1 MLKRRSTLDID
12 DVMYDVIEQLE
23 VELDD
28 DAEDNLNEL
37 AGDQDDGD
45 YDNIID
51 HTEEDINEDESD
63 SDVKETIN
71 QRQGHFRKYLTH
83 RKLAHC
89 IDTSLDEN
97 NYETTRYL
105 NGTG

>member
-12 DVMYDVIEQLE
+12 DVMHDIIEWLE

-37 AGDQDDGD
+37 AGGQDDGD
-45 YDNIID
+45 YDNI
-51 HTEEDINEDESD
+51 EEDINEDESD

-71 QRQGHFRKYLTH
+71 QRQVHFRKYLTH
-83 RKLAHC
+83 KKLAHC
-89 IDTSLDEN
+89 INTSLDEN

-105 NGTG
+105 NGKG